1 MYHVQILEEAS
12 RELERLDKPI
22 AQRIVG
28 RLRWLGTNI
37 GQIKLEALAG
47 ELAGFYKLRVG
58 DYWIIYEIIGA
69 EETILI
75 HAIGHRREIYRRH

>member
-58 DYWIIYEIIGA
+58 DYRIIYEIIGA

>member
-1 MYHVQILEEAS
+1 MYHVQILEEGS

-58 DYWIIYEIIGA
+58 DYRIIYEIIGA